1 MSEKKKAEQK
11 DQAPSGVPKTDL
23 PPSQNASPG
32 NPPEGCA
39 QSAPSPNPDDN
50 NAVYGQ
56 RSMMQGLRQ
65 NEDEHLWRKLYL
77 QKSFYLVGT
86 VLYLTTFIVVLV
98 GVGVIDLSDAVL
110 ITMLGTTVAHVVGIL
125 AIAFHWLYPRHG

>member
-1 MSEKKKAEQK
+1 MSEKKKDEQE
-11 DQAPSGVPKTDL
+11 DQAPGGEPKTDL
-23 PPSQNASPG
+23 PPSPTASQG
-32 NPPEGCA
+32 EPPEVQT
-39 QSAPSPNPDDN
+39 QSTPSPNPDEN
-50 NAVYGQ
+50 NAAYGQ

>member
-1 MSEKKKAEQK
+1 MGTGDNAEVNGRSPDGK
-11 DQAPSGVPKTDL
+11 PITDKPQL
-23 PPSQNASPG
+23 PEPSQG
-32 NPPEGCA
+32 NPSEVQA
-39 QSAPSPNPDDN
+39 QRSPSPSSSDN
-50 NAVYGQ
+50 NATEAQ
-56 RSMMQGLRQ
+56 RALQSLRQ